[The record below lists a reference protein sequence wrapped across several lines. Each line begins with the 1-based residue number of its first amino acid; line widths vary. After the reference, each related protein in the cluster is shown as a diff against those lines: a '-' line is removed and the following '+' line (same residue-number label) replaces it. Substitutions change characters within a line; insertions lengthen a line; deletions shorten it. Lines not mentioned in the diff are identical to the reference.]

1 MPFILQPW
9 HIPLV
14 DQCQQQ
20 ILEFQNA
27 QIEAL
32 LKKRLLY
39 TFRMML
45 TPQLTAAFSMKSR
58 S

>member
-14 DQCQQQ
+14 DQRQQQ